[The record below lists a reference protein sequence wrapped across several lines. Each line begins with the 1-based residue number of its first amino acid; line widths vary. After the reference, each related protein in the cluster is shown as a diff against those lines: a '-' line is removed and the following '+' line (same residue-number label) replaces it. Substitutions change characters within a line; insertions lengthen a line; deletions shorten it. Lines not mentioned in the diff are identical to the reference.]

1 MECQKAYIPMLVGKE
16 EEKMEKIMVHIKI
29 LNHESFKVLLE
40 MAEREFGYKHE
51 GLLRIPCSV
60 THFMAIVNFI
70 GTLLNIASSSTSSS
84 K

>member
-1 MECQKAYIPMLVGKE
+1 MLVGKE
-16 EEKMEKIMVHIKI
+16 KEKKEMEKIMVHIKI

-40 MAEREFGYKHE
+40 MAEKEFGYKHE

-70 GTLLNIASSSTSSS
+70 ETLLNASSSTSS
-84 K
+84 KQLQGIMR